1 MQITCGVFDITAVS
15 RLQFLGDPNRLNL
28 GFGGARAGLYIVG
41 DWIQLER
48 PSTKCPGVL
57 RKIALIAHVLR
68 HLSQR
73 QARSPVPESWQTVIR
88 EVRDGQL
95 MTSMSILVTP

>member
-68 HLSQR
+68 HLRKGRPAPRYLIPGR
-73 QARSPVPESWQTVIR
+73 QSSVKSGMVS
-88 EVRDGQL
+88 L
-95 MTSMSILVTP
+95 